1 MKRRRLVAWRS
12 LKKGIVEKV
21 FYSKQGS
28 RLQGSQRDGRN
39 ANLLRVV
46 KAINYKKTSGKFPG
60 LRVSDN
66 FAIRWEGFLLI
77 SLPGVYTFYL
87 KSDDGSKLYID
98 KRTVVDNDGLHG
110 MKTKSG
116 RVRLS
121 AGQHYFFATMFE
133 KTGAAGFTCIYK
145 GPDTRNRNHYVRA
158 KLRYVVPKGFK
169 EEVYYINNMKKVPS
183 LNRAAQMERIRP
195 HIVYGCTKKS
205 WPGIGRSDNFAV
217 RWTGAIGIVKA
228 GAYRWSLLS
237 DDGSKLYI
245 AGGGRGFKQIV
256 NNDGLHSIRNKEG
269 ALRVHDRDTR
279 YQMRVRVEYFE
290 AGGKACAIF
299 RYMGPD
305 TRSKMVFV
313 PQKVMRAGI

>member
-1 MKRRRLVAWRS
+1 M
-12 LKKGIVEKV
+12 KKGIIEKA
-21 FYSKQGS
+21 FYFKQGS
-28 RLQGSQRDGRN
+28 RLQGRQGDGRN
-39 ANLLRVV
+39 PNQMRIV
-46 KAINYKKTSGKFPG
+46 KSIAYKKTSGKFSG

-110 MKTKSG
+110 VKTKSG
-116 RVRLS
+116 KARLS
-121 AGQHYFFATMFE
+121 SGQHYFFATMFD
-133 KTGAAGFTCIYK
+133 KTGAAAFTCIYK

-158 KLRYVVPKGFK
+158 KLRYVLPKGFK
-169 EEVYYINNMKKVPS
+169 EEVYYINNMKKVPQG
-183 LNRAAQMERIRP
+183 LGTKMIKAAQMERIRP

-205 WPGIGRSDNFAV
+205 WPGFGRSDNFAV

-237 DDGSKLYI
+237 DDGSKLYV
-245 AGGGRGFKQIV
+245 AGAGRGFKQIV
-256 NNDGLHSIRNKEG
+256 NNDGLHGIRNKEG
-269 ALRVHDRDTR
+269 NLRVYRRDLR
-279 YQMRVRVEYFE
+279 YSMRVKVEYFE
-290 AGGKACAIF
+290 GGGKACAIF

-305 TRSKMVFV
+305 TRNKMIFV
-313 PQKVMRAGI
+313 PQKVMRAGL